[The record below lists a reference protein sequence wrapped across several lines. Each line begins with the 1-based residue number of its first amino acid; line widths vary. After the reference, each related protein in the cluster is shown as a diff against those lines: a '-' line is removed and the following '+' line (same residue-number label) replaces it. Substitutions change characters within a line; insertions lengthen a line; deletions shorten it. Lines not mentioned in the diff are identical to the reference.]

1 LIEKEMKKIFYLL
14 AFGMML
20 VSCEIETSG
29 NGKLDG
35 YWQMSQVD
43 TLATGGVA
51 DTRESFIYW
60 GVQGKLL
67 QIRYSENDVY
77 LSEGLLFR
85 FEDNDSILTLSSP
98 FVHHLYE
105 TDEPIDDVEILK
117 PFGIYRLVEKFA
129 IKELD
134 DNNMVLTNDVLRLHF
149 RRY

>member
-1 LIEKEMKKIFYLL
+1 MRKILYLL
-14 AFGMML
+14 AFGLMV
-20 VSCEIETSG
+20 VSCELETSG

-43 TLATGGVA
+43 TLATGGST
-51 DTRESFIYW
+51 DTRESFTYW

-77 LSEGLLFR
+77 LGEGLLFR

-98 FVHHLYE
+98 FIHHLYE

>member
-1 LIEKEMKKIFYLL
+1 MKKIFYLL

-29 NGKLDG
+29 NGELDG

-60 GVQGKLL
+60 GIQGKLL
-67 QIRYSENDVY
+67 QIRSENDVY

-85 FEDNDSILTLSSP
+85 FENNNSILTLSSP

-117 PFGIYRLVEKFA
+117 PFGIYRLEEKFA
-129 IKELD
+129 IEQLD
-134 DNNMVLTNDVLRLHF
+134 DKCMVLTNDVVRLHF

>member
-1 LIEKEMKKIFYLL
+1 MRKILYLL
-14 AFGMML
+14 AFGLMV
-20 VSCEIETSG
+20 VSCELETSG

-43 TLATGGVA
+43 TLSTGGST
-51 DTRESFIYW
+51 DTRESFTYW

-77 LSEGLLFR
+77 LGEGLLFR

>member
-1 LIEKEMKKIFYLL
+1 MKKIFYLL

-77 LSEGLLFR
+77 LGEGLLFR

-98 FVHHLYE
+98 FIHHLYE

-117 PFGIYRLVEKFA
+117 PFGIYQLVEKFA